1 MIAMPCVENII
12 LSDTSIVYCLRL
24 KYLGYGIS
32 FLFGR
37 GKIMDDSERG
47 IGGN

>member
-32 FLFGR
+32 FLFGH